1 MMGIPVI
8 PWGPQIEE
16 SFRERVRTYE
26 QRYEMSSE
34 EMALALQYGW
44 ERETAEKLKW
54 MSDYHFLR
62 SRDERLS
69 RNEETP
75 TTGTRGIGT
84 RPSTRSASL
93 ITSS

>member
-1 MMGIPVI
+1 MGIPVI
-8 PWGPQIEE
+8 PWGPQIEDSLHE
-16 SFRERVRTYE
+16 QVRIYE

-34 EMALALQYGW
+34 DMALALHDGS

-54 MSDYHFLR
+54 MFDYHILR

-93 ITSS
+93 VTSS